1 MKKILIA
8 LVVLTFTPALASA
21 DSVNIRP
28 GDPLPPA
35 FADKSVF
42 SYVTVGTWRPAVA
55 EACLKAKLFMKGFK
69 TVEISKVKIDRA
81 KGTVTCTVVGEGRS
95 EE

>member
-8 LVVLTFTPALASA
+8 LAVLTFTPATGFA

-28 GDPLPPA
+28 GDPFPPA
-35 FADKSVF
+35 FSDKVVF

-55 EACLKAKLFMKGFK
+55 EACLQAKRFMKGFK
-69 TVEISKVKIDRA
+69 TVEISKVKIDRV
-81 KGTVTCTVVGEGRS
+81 KSVVTCTVIGEGRS
-95 EE
+95 E